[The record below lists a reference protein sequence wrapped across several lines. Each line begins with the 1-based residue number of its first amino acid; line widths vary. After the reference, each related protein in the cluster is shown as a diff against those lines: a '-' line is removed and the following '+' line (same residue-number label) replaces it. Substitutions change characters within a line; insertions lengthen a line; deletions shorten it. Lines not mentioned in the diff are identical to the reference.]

1 MGTPI
6 DKLIEKTLESKAPD
20 LFQKILEIIDKMQQP
35 SPPPLPPDLPGKVD
49 DYKPPPPDSSNDIRR
64 VPVGEDIPLGP
75 TQPSVTMEMPI
86 DLLELSTFSNP
97 LKRDIKKSGKQKSKL
112 LTDSNTREGTKHKHT
127 PERRGSIK
135 PITVR
140 EKEENTSKVSKKGGE
155 KQPAKRDV
163 NQDNNG
169 SVGTKTENENISPEP
184 CITNETMMPSDALN
198 NESESKEEDNKCTE
212 ESTVTSPLLD
222 TNTDTTTNVTL
233 DSPVES
239 KPVAVRRRS
248 SRLASLEGSESSNNN
263 TTTSN
268 TKHCRKRKA
277 SLDTEFVSGGE
288 LDTNEDE
295 PMESSAVIDKE
306 PPPPVHTRS
315 TRKRPV
321 ISSDSEDEP
330 IKQVPKRKPG
340 KKHGSG
346 KQGGRGLSPSVSPVT
361 SPTKSNL
368 VVQGDDNGSERTKRS
383 RREKRKRKH

>member
-20 LFQKILEIIDKMQQP
+20 LFQKILEIIDNMQQP
-35 SPPPLPPDLPGKVD
+35 SPPPLPPDLPGKVN

-64 VPVGEDIPLGP
+64 VPVGEDISLEP

-112 LTDSNTREGTKHKHT
+112 LTESNTREGTKHKHT
-127 PERRGSIK
+127 PERRGSTK

-140 EKEENTSKVSKKGGE
+140 EKEENTSKVSKKGE
-155 KQPAKRDV
+155 KESTKRDV
-163 NQDNNG
+163 NQDTSG

-184 CITNETMMPSDALN
+184 CASNETVTPLN
-198 NESESKEEDNKCTE
+198 NEIEAKEEDNKCTE
-212 ESTVTSPLLD
+212 ESAAVTSSLLD
-222 TNTDTTTNVTL
+222 TNTDTKIAL

-239 KPVAVRRRS
+239 KPLVAVRRRS

-268 TKHCRKRKA
+268 IKHNRKRKA

-288 LDTNEDE
+288 LDTNEDD
-295 PMESSAVIDKE
+295 PMESSVVTDKE
-306 PPPPVHTRS
+306 PPAPVHTRS
-315 TRKRPV
+315 TRKRHHV

-330 IKQVPKRKPG
+330 IKHVPKRKPG
-340 KKHGSG
+340 KRRGGTG
-346 KQGGRGLSPSVSPVT
+346 KQTGRGLSPSVSPVT
-361 SPTKSNL
+361 SPTKLSLLEGADGRETNK
-368 VVQGDDNGSERTKRS
+368 GS
-383 RREKRKRKH
+383 RREKRKRKA